1 VIQAPDCQVLTLG
14 EPLVLFAATEPGPL
28 ADVDR
33 FERFAAGAELN
44 VAIGLARLGCE
55 VGYLSRVGDDS
66 FGQFVLEVLDREGIA
81 RRGVA
86 IDAQRPTG
94 FMLKSRADGGQ
105 DPAIEYHRRGSAA
118 SVMSIDTMPTTLGAR
133 TRHLHLTGIS
143 PALSESCRD
152 LVLRLAR
159 AARDAGCRVSFDP
172 NLRPRLWPDQSTMG
186 ATLAELGACADLV
199 LPGLAEGRLLTG
211 CETPQE
217 IARHYLERGAQE
229 VVVKL
234 GADGAFCADR
244 AGVAAFVA
252 GVPVDRVVD
261 TVGAGDAFAV
271 GVISARLEGLS
282 LQAAT
287 ARGNVLGARAVRF
300 PGDSDGLPTRAQLEA
315 EISGL
320 GVSSTSWQ
328 TI

>member
-1 VIQAPDCQVLTLG
+1 VSQAPDCQVLTLG
-14 EPLVLFAATEPGPL
+14 EPLVLFAATESGPL
-28 ADVDR
+28 ADANR

-44 VAIGLARLGCE
+44 VAIGLARLGCV

-66 FGQFVLEVLDREGIA
+66 FGQFLLDVLDREGIA
-81 RRGVA
+81 RRGVS
-86 IDAQRPTG
+86 IDGQRPTG
-94 FMLKSRADGGQ
+94 FMLKSRADDGS

-118 SVMSIDTMPTTLGAR
+118 SAMSVDSMPTTVGRR

-143 PALSESCRD
+143 PALSDSCRE
-152 LVLRLAR
+152 LVLQLAR
-159 AARDAGCRVSFDP
+159 AARVAGCRVSFDP
-172 NLRPRLWPDQSTMG
+172 NLRPRLWPDRPTMI
-186 ATLAELGACADLV
+186 ATLGQLAAFADIV

-211 CETPQE
+211 CDTPQE

-244 AGVAAFVA
+244 AGVAEFVA

-282 LQAAT
+282 LPAA
-287 ARGNVLGARAVRF
+287 ARRGNVLGARALRF
-300 PGDSDGLPTRAQLEA
+300 PGDSDGLPTRAQLDA
-315 EISGL
+315 EVAAL
-320 GVSSTSWQ
+320 GGAST
-328 TI
+328 TARAR

>member
-1 VIQAPDCQVLTLG
+1 VSRAPDCQVLTLG

-28 ADVDR
+28 ADASR
-33 FERFAAGAELN
+33 FDRFAAGAELN
-44 VAIGLARLGCE
+44 VAIGLARLGCD
-55 VGYLSRVGDDS
+55 VGYLTRVGDDS
-66 FGQFVLEVLDREGIA
+66 FGQFLLDVLDREGIA

-86 IDAQRPTG
+86 IDDDRPTG
-94 FMLKSRADGGQ
+94 FMLKSRADDGA

-118 SVMSIDTMPTTLGAR
+118 SAMSVATMPTRLGAR

-143 PALSESCRD
+143 PALSQSCRE

-172 NLRPRLWPDQSTMG
+172 NLRPRLWPDRQAMV
-186 ATLAELGACADLV
+186 ATLNELAALADIV
-199 LPGLAEGRLLTG
+199 LPGLAEGHLLTG
-211 CETPQE
+211 CETPQQ
-217 IARHYLERGAQE
+217 IARYYLERGAQE

-244 AGVAAFVA
+244 AGVAEFVA

-271 GVISARLEGLS
+271 GVISARLEGLP
-282 LQAAT
+282 LQAAVR
-287 ARGNVLGARAVRF
+287 RGNVLGARAVRF

-320 GVSSTSWQ
+320 GESSTTWQ
-328 TI
+328 TT

>member
-1 VIQAPDCQVLTLG
+1 VIQAPNCQVLTLG
-14 EPLVLFAATEPGPL
+14 EPLVLFAATEAGPL
-28 ADVDR
+28 ADANR

-44 VAIGLARLGCE
+44 VAIGLARLGCD
-55 VGYLSRVGDDS
+55 VGYLARVGDDS
-66 FGQFVLEVLDREGIA
+66 FGEFLLGVLDGEGIG

-86 IDAQRPTG
+86 IDRERPTG

-118 SVMSIDTMPTTLGAR
+118 SAMSVGTMPTRFGAR

-143 PALSESCRD
+143 PALSASCRE

-172 NLRPRLWPDQSTMG
+172 NLRPRLWPDHPTMV
-186 ATLAELGACADLV
+186 ATLAELAALSDII

-244 AGVAAFVA
+244 AGVAEFVA

-282 LQAAT
+282 LQAAA
-287 ARGNVLGARAVRF
+287 ARGNLLGARAVRF
-300 PGDSDGLPTRAQLEA
+300 PGDSDGLPTRAQLNA
-315 EISGL
+315 EIYGL
-320 GVSSTSWQ
+320 GGSSTTWS
-328 TI
+328 TT